1 MRACVDNVTAPVID
15 VYHGEMHFRMH
26 ASCSP
31 VTALVRCSSAVAFVA
46 AYRWFDGLIE

>member
-31 VTALVRCSSAVAFVA
+31 VTALVRRSSAVAFVA